1 MSNDYAGYIEDVIY
15 NTEMIKL
22 NNMREDCNTSKD
34 KKNYL
39 MDIISYKKISK
50 INVKKD
56 QNTMYKNDEVVK
68 KLSDY
73 VFKRPW
79 NKLHYEQKKIK
90 LLEYVEKYLLTVSKK
105 NHDEIKQILLEDLK
119 NKKLNSGKV
128 VYYDQLTAK
137 IIGIN
142 GLDYNTDSGTY
153 IYKR

>member
-1 MSNDYAGYIEDVIY
+1 MSNDYASYIEDVIY
-15 NTEMIKL
+15 NAEMVKL
-22 NNMREDCNTSKD
+22 DNMREDCKISNE

-39 MDIISYKKISK
+39 MDIISYKKMSK
-50 INVKKD
+50 MNVKKD
-56 QNTMYKNDEVVK
+56 KKATYKNDEVVK

-79 NKLHYEQKKIK
+79 NKLHYEQKRIK
-90 LLEYVEKYLLTVSKK
+90 LLEYIEKYLLTVSKK
-105 NHDEIKQILLEDLK
+105 NHNEIKNILLEDLK
-119 NKKLNSGKV
+119 NRKLNSGKV

-142 GLDYNTDSGTY
+142 GLDYDTNSSTY